1 MLQAMRDR
9 VMGWLGWIIIGL
21 IIVTFAL
28 FGLGSY
34 LQDKTRV
41 FAAKVNDVEINP
53 RDLAVA
59 YQQQRAQLEEMLG
72 DNFKPGLIDDQAL
85 KRRALD
91 TLINRSLLLQAAR
104 SDGMAISDQLL
115 AATIHAIPAFQVD
128 GEFSEEL
135 YQQFLVQRGATAAG
149 FEEDTRSSLA
159 AEQLVNG
166 LSRTVFVA
174 PYELERAYSLQEQQR
189 DFSYAIVPAA
199 AFEKDVEI
207 SDEETAQYY
216 SDHGDQFMIPE
227 RVRLAYVRLT
237 AEELSANVEI
247 DDAELQAY
255 YEERKQALQTLEQ
268 RRASHILIQIA
279 PDADEATVE
288 AARAKATDLLARI
301 RDSEDFSKL
310 AQEFSDDTGSAA
322 NGGDLGFFS
331 EGAMVPEFEASVFSL
346 NEGEVSD
353 LIRTQFGFH
362 IIKLTEVRAS
372 EIPPLDQVRD
382 ELLAEMQKRHAGDL
396 FYGQLEQLTD
406 LSYEVPDSLDEAASA
421 LGLQAQTS
429 EWVTA
434 DGGPGIGQYP
444 QVMVAAFS
452 DDVLEAGNNSE
463 PVEVGENDVIVVRVA
478 EREAA
483 HRAPLDEVIKD
494 RIAKILT
501 SQKAAQAAKDRGET
515 LLEKLQQ
522 GTAMDALKEHADTD
536 ITVETADGVKRSATD
551 HPAEITK
558 AAFSL
563 EKPAPGSSV
572 DHGMALPSGD
582 YAVIRLTAV
591 KDGDVTAMQEQSRER
606 FVGGYENMRSS
617 LSFST
622 LVQSLRAR
630 ADIVIPAESE

>member
-1 MLQAMRDR
+1 MLQAMRDK

-41 FAAKVNDVEINP
+41 FAAKVDDVEITP
-53 RDLAVA
+53 RDLAAA

-104 SDGMAISDQLL
+104 SDGMAVSDQLL

-135 YQQFLVQRGATAAG
+135 YQQFLMQRGATAAG

-189 DFSYAIVPAA
+189 DFSYAIVPAS
-199 AFEKDVEI
+199 AFETDVAI
-207 SDEETAQYY
+207 SDEEIAQYY

-227 RVRLAYVRLT
+227 RIRLAYVRLT
-237 AEELSANVEI
+237 AEQLSANVEI
-247 DDAELQAY
+247 DDAQLQAY

-279 PDADEATVE
+279 ADADEATVE
-288 AARAKATDLLARI
+288 AARVKAADLLARI
-301 RDSEDFSKL
+301 GNGEDFSKL
-310 AQEFSDDTGSAA
+310 AQEFSDDPGSAA

-331 EGAMVPEFEASVFSL
+331 KGAMVPEFEASVFSL

-353 LIRTQFGFH
+353 LVRTQFGFH

-406 LSYEVPDSLDEAASA
+406 LSYEVPDSLEETAGA
-421 LGLQAQTS
+421 LGVQVQTS
-429 EWVTA
+429 DWVTA

-463 PVEVGENDVIVVRVA
+463 PVEVGESDVIVVRVA

-483 HRAPLDEVIKD
+483 HRAPLDEVKD
-494 RIAKILT
+494 RITKILT
-501 SQKAAQAAKDRGET
+501 SRKAAQAAKDRGES

-522 GTAMDALKEHADTD
+522 GAAMDALKEHAGTD
-536 ITVETADGVKRSATD
+536 ITVETVDDVKRSATD
-551 HPAEITK
+551 HPAEIIK

-563 EKPAPGSSV
+563 EKPAPGSPV